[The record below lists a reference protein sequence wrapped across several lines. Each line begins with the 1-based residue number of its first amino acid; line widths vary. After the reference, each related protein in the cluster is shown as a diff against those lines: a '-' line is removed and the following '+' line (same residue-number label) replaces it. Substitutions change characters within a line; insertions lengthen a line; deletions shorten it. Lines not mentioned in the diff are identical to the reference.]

1 MQRNKPRPSVA
12 SLALELAGHAA
23 MGVALGLGFCFVILL
38 IEPANVGVLI
48 SHTDQPKSSAVML
61 IVFFA
66 LLFGAGATMTG
77 IIFSNMDRANRSDG
91 KR

>member
-1 MQRNKPRPSVA
+1 
-12 SLALELAGHAA
+12 
-23 MGVALGLGFCFVILL
+23 
-38 IEPANVGVLI
+38 
-48 SHTDQPKSSAVML
+48 ML